1 MSGTPA
7 TSAAPKNAAKVWTD
21 TRYIYTEIPGK
32 LLEDGSLIPAAVF
45 KFPLTEGGLSKA
57 LAIHKAQIY
66 EYARQPMPSNVARR
80 SMNPRIAAAQ
90 AILRKNGILKG

>member
-57 LAIHKAQIY
+57 
-66 EYARQPMPSNVARR
+66 
-80 SMNPRIAAAQ
+80 
-90 AILRKNGILKG
+90 